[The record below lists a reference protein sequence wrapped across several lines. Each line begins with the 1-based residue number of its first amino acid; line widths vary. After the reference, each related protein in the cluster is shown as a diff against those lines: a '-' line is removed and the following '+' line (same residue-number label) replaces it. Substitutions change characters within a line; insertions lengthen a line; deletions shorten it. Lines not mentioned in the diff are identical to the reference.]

1 MKNRHLIF
9 SVLAASLS
17 QITLVNAQNF
27 PQLGKDNIKKVI
39 AAMTLEEKADIVNG
53 TGMNPYGNT
62 PLDHKPAGAK
72 DDKVLGSAGN
82 TFAISRLG
90 IPSIVLADGPAGLRI
105 QPIRYGDK
113 SKTYYAT
120 AFPIGSMLSSSWDTT
135 LIKNVGAA
143 FGHEVLEYG
152 VDVLLAPGMNIH
164 RNPLCG
170 RNFEYYSEDPI
181 LSGNIGAAFINGVQS
196 MKVGTSMKHFV
207 GNNEET
213 NRYAA
218 NDVVSER
225 ALREIYLRGFE
236 IAVKKAQPWTIMTS
250 YNKVNGTYT
259 AQSYDLLTTIL
270 RGEWG
275 FKGTVMTDW
284 FGGDNELE
292 QVKAGNDLLMPG
304 KKKAARAIVNAVKN
318 GVIKEEVLNANVERI
333 LNLVLKS
340 PTFRNYKY
348 SDTPNLKKDAEIARN
363 AASEGAVLLKNSNN
377 ALPIKD
383 KAKIA
388 LFGNTSYD
396 MVTGG
401 TGSGDVNEAYTLSLN
416 QGLKNYGFIIDG
428 NLEKSYIKYV
438 TEEKIKN
445 PRSTNVLIVPTL
457 AEEMIL
463 SPDNISNQANNADVA
478 IFTVG
483 RISGEAVDRKVEND
497 FNLSTIEIDRIKT
510 ISEAFHAKGKK
521 VIVVLNVGGVVEV
534 ASWRNLVD
542 GILLA
547 WLPGQEG
554 GNALAEIISGKVNP
568 SAKLPCT
575 FPVKYNDGYSS
586 KNFPGKELGGTT
598 TSFGGVPS
606 KTLYEEGIYVGYRYA
621 NTFNVKPAYEFGY
634 GLSYTTF
641 SYGDLNLGSTKF
653 KNKLE
658 VSLKITN
665 TGKVNGKEIV
675 QLYVSAPKGELDK
688 PTEELKAFEK
698 TKSLAPGE
706 SETIQ
711 FVLDAS
717 DLASF
722 NTDKSAWIAD
732 AGNYNVKLGASSKD
746 IRLTKPFSVAK
757 EIVVEKVHKVLV
769 PQEQISELK
778 NNK

>member
-1 MKNRHLIF
+1 MKIKLLTFGLLGMLFGQPIYSNE
-9 SVLAASLS
+9 
-17 QITLVNAQNF
+17 QNL
-27 PQLGKDNIKKVI
+27 PQLGKDDIKKVV
-39 AAMTLEEKADIVNG
+39 AAMTLEEKADILNG
-53 TGMNPYGNT
+53 TGMNAFGNES
-62 PLDHKPAGAK
+62 LDHKPAGAK
-72 DDKVLGSAGN
+72 DEKVLGSAGN
-82 TFAISRLG
+82 TVAIPRLG
-90 IPSIVLADGPAGLRI
+90 IPAIVLADGPAGLRI
-105 QPIRYGDK
+105 LPIRYGDK
-113 SKTYYAT
+113 SKTFYAT
-120 AFPIGSMLSSSWDTT
+120 AFPIGSMLASSWDTT
-135 LIKNVGAA
+135 LIKNVGVA

-152 VDVLLAPGMNIH
+152 VDILLAPGMNIH

-170 RNFEYYSEDPI
+170 RNFEYYSEDPV
-181 LSGNIGAAFINGVQS
+181 LSGNIGAAFINGIQS
-196 MKVGTSMKHFV
+196 MNVGTSMKHFV
-207 GNNEET
+207 ANNEET

-218 NDVVSER
+218 NVVVSER

-250 YNKVNGTYT
+250 YNKINGTYT
-259 AQSYDLLTTIL
+259 AQSYDLLATIL
-270 RGEWG
+270 RSEWG

-284 FGGDNELE
+284 YGGDNEVE

-304 KKKAARAIVNAVKN
+304 KKKAVRAIVSAVKN
-318 GVIKEEVLNANVERI
+318 GTLSEEVLNANVERI

-340 PTFRNYKY
+340 PSFRKYKY
-348 SDTPNLKKDAEIARN
+348 SDTPNLKKDAEIARK

-377 ALPIKD
+377 ALPIKGN
-383 KAKIA
+383 AKIA
-388 LFGNTSYD
+388 LFGNTSYH

-401 TGSGDVNEAYTLSLN
+401 TGSGDVNEAYTISLN
-416 QGLKNYGFIIDG
+416 QGLKNNGFSVDG
-428 NLEKSYIKYV
+428 NLEKEYLEYI
-438 TEEKIKN
+438 EKEKQ
-445 PRSTNVLIVPTL
+445 PKVANVLVVPTL
-457 AEEMIL
+457 AKEMTL
-463 SPDNISNQANNADVA
+463 SPAVIAEQANNADVA
-478 IFTVG
+478 IFTIG
-483 RISGEAVDRKVEND
+483 RISGEGEDRKVEND
-497 FNLSTIEIDRIKT
+497 FNLSSAELDRIKI
-510 ISEAFHAKGKK
+510 ISEAFHAKGKR

-534 ASWRNLVD
+534 ASWRDMVD

-554 GNALAEIISGKVNP
+554 GNALAEVISGKVNP

-586 KNFPGKELGGTT
+586 KNFPGKEIGGKT

-606 KTLYEEGIYVGYRYA
+606 KTIYEEGIYVGYRYA
-621 NTFNVKPAYEFGY
+621 NTFHVKPAYEFGY

-641 SYGDLNLGSTKF
+641 SFSDLKLSSSKF

-665 TGKVNGKEIV
+665 TGKENGKEIV

-688 PTEELKAFEK
+688 PAEELKAFVK

-706 SETIQ
+706 SQIIH
-711 FVLDAS
+711 FVLNAS

-722 NTDKSAWIAD
+722 NSNQSAWITD
-732 AGNYNVKLGASSKD
+732 TGSYNVKVGASSED
-746 IRLTKPFSVAK
+746 IRQTKQFSVVK

-778 NNK
+778 NN

>member
-170 RNFEYYSEDPI
+170 RDFEYYSEDPI

-416 QGLKNYGFIIDG
+416 QGLENYGFSIDEK
-428 NLEKSYIKYV
+428 LEKSYIKYV
-438 TEEKIKN
+438 TDEKIKN

-457 AEEMIL
+457 AEEMSL
-463 SPDNISNQANNADVA
+463 SPSVISEQASNTDVA

>member
-113 SKTYYAT
+113 SKTFYAT

-170 RNFEYYSEDPI
+170 RDFEYYSEDPI